1 MPARS
6 AIVWLLAVALQLVA
20 LVDGGSIMLTE
31 LSVPDGTEVS
41 GQAAVAA
48 VEGLPATKHNAV
60 IAYTAAQA
68 AGDELTLHIHT
79 EGFRLYPDGRVT
91 LTASRTAP
99 TLVFHRLPW
108 FRDLTLVSFSST
120 VEGLPFA

>member
-1 MPARS
+1 
-6 AIVWLLAVALQLVA
+6 
-20 LVDGGSIMLTE
+20 MLTK
-31 LSVPDGTEVS
+31 LSVPDGTVVS
-41 GQAAVAA
+41 GYAAVAA

-68 AGDELTLHIHT
+68 AGDELTLRIHT

-91 LTASRTAP
+91 LTASRRAP

-108 FRDLTLVSFSST
+108 LRDLTLVASSNT
-120 VEGLPFA
+120 VDPLPFA